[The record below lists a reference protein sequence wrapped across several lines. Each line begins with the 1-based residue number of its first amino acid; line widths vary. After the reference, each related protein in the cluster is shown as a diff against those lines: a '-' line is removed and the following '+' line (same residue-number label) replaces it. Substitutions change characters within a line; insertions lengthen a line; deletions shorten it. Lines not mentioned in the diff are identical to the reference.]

1 MNNQSSSNSLLD
13 NIKQTITSKWIGF
26 YLGVSSIVIG
36 IIVAIIYQVHYTGT
50 AYYSSVAVILPFIAA
65 LLFIGL
71 SLFKETSKFAPI
83 ISSILIFIA
92 FLIFINASYMY
103 LSEVFYSGISKETLQ
118 ALDKTYV
125 VCIVLFLISGIVG
138 NVAIYKKQN
147 KEKLKGEEN
156 HE

>member
-1 MNNQSSSNSLLD
+1 
-13 NIKQTITSKWIGF
+13 
-26 YLGVSSIVIG
+26 
-36 IIVAIIYQVHYTGT
+36 
-50 AYYSSVAVILPFIAA
+50 
-65 LLFIGL
+65 
-71 SLFKETSKFAPI
+71 
-83 ISSILIFIA
+83 
-92 FLIFINASYMY
+92 MY

-125 VCIVLFLISGIVG
+125 VCIVLFLISGIIG

>member
-26 YLGVSSIVIG
+26 YLGVSSILVG

-50 AYYSSVAVILPFIAA
+50 AYYSSVAVILPFIGA
-65 LLFIGL
+65 LLFIVL
-71 SLFKETSKFAPI
+71 SLFKQTSKFAPI
-83 ISSILIFIA
+83 ISTILIFVA
-92 FLIFINASYMY
+92 FLVFINASYMY
-103 LSEVFYSGISKETLQ
+103 LSEVFYSGISKESLQ
-118 ALDKTYV
+118 ALDKTYI
-125 VCIVLFLISGIVG
+125 VCILLFLISGIVG

-147 KEKLKGEEN
+147 KEKLKGEEI

>member
-83 ISSILIFIA
+83 ASSVLIFIA
-92 FLIFINASYMY
+92 FLVFINASYM
-103 LSEVFYSGISKETLQ
+103 
-118 ALDKTYV
+118 
-125 VCIVLFLISGIVG
+125 
-138 NVAIYKKQN
+138 
-147 KEKLKGEEN
+147 
-156 HE
+156 